1 MDLTGY
7 AELAVRLANTAAD
20 EQHADGQSISTLEGL
35 RDLLAGA
42 QFPDTRVSR
51 GDLDAI
57 RALRAEFRG
66 IFAAA
71 AAGNGSEAVDRLN
84 ALLIQHPVHPY
95 LLRHDDQPWHLH
107 LTQGGTVADRCAA
120 ASAMGLATLITQLG
134 IERLGIC
141 AAPDCGGVFIDTS
154 SNRSRRYCSD
164 RCVARADVTAFRE
177 RRRSGMRDVLPTA
190 AV

>member
-1 MDLTGY
+1 
-7 AELAVRLANTAAD
+7 VRLANAAAD
-20 EQHADGQSISTLEGL
+20 EQHAHGQSISTLEGL